1 MLDPDQVYVRQVAES
16 PDRTGLHAK
25 IDLLSYGEAEVVG
38 DFLDAMLMPVYSEPL
53 PGTWLTTPAWT
64 DSFVARLRGH
74 HALSIAPLSTT
85 QFEASFNEACSAAGW
100 DVTAAA
106 SATHRFFD
114 TTIVTASD
122 EPPRRLS
129 LKASAAR
136 DMRAGTVH
144 ISKLTEAAWIQ
155 DVRRQ
160 SDRRDNIVRLF
171 QEYQRSTSAI
181 MMLRGFRARDGY
193 GVLYEL
199 LEIPTPV
206 FGPVSRLTV
215 EQAQA
220 GTIKIPPAPE
230 PARFSIRVDRSD
242 AKITVT
248 GIDIG
253 ICIVHGRWGLGQA
266 DLAASA

>member
-1 MLDPDQVYVRQVAES
+1 VYVREVTGS
-16 PDRTGLHAK
+16 PGRAGLHAK
-25 IDLLSYGEAEVVG
+25 IDRLSYGEAEVVG

-53 PGTWLTTPAWT
+53 PRTWLTTPAWT
-64 DSFVARLRGH
+64 DSFMARH
-74 HALSIAPLSTT
+74 
-85 QFEASFNEACSAAGW
+85 
-100 DVTAAA
+100 
-106 SATHRFFD
+106 
-114 TTIVTASD
+114 
-122 EPPRRLS
+122 
-129 LKASAAR
+129 
-136 DMRAGTVH
+136 
-144 ISKLTEAAWIQ
+144 
-155 DVRRQ
+155 VRRQ

-199 LEIPTPV
+199 LEIPTTV

-230 PARFSIRVDRSD
+230 QARFSIRVDRSD

-266 DLAASA
+266 DQPQGHGSAD

>member
-1 MLDPDQVYVRQVAES
+1 MSDKNQVYVREVTES
-16 PDRTGLHAK
+16 PGRAGLHAK
-25 IDLLSYGEAEVVG
+25 IDLLSNGEADVVG
-38 DFLDAMLMPVYSEPL
+38 DFLDAMLMPVYSEQL
-53 PGTWLTTPAWT
+53 PSTWLTTPAWS
-64 DSFVARLRGH
+64 DSFVARLRAH

-100 DVTAAA
+100 TVTATA

-114 TTIVTASD
+114 TTVATESD
-122 EPPRRLS
+122 APPRHLS
-129 LKASAAR
+129 LKASAAQ

-171 QEYQRSTSAI
+171 QEYQRSTSSI
-181 MMLRGFRARDGY
+181 MMLRGFKEREGY
-193 GVLYEL
+193 AVLYEL
-199 LEIPTPV
+199 LEIPTAV
-206 FGPVSRLTV
+206 FGPVSRLSV

-230 PARFSIRVDRSD
+230 MARFSIRVDRSD

-253 ICIVHGRWGLGQA
+253 ICVIHGRWGLGQA
-266 DLAASA
+266 DQPAGA